1 MSDADTDADR
11 DAEPQQEYTRHF
23 PVSWQELHRDAKALA
38 WRLSSLNHVRGVV
51 AVTRGGL
58 VPAAIVARELNIR
71 LIDTFC
77 VATYDDE
84 VKGQVKVL
92 KSVEGDGEGLLIVDD
107 LVDTGATA
115 KVVRERL
122 PKAHFATVY
131 AKPAG
136 RPMVDSYVTEV
147 SQDTWVHFPW
157 DTEEQYVAP
166 IRGGGD

>member
-1 MSDADTDADR
+1 MSNTEMTATDEER
-11 DAEPQQEYTRHF
+11 FSRHF

-38 WRLSSLNHVRGVV
+38 WRLSSLGDIKGVV

-77 VATYDDE
+77 VASYDQQQQGKITIL
-84 VKGQVKVL
+84 KG
-92 KSVEGDGEGLLIVDD
+92 VEGDGEGLLIVDD

-115 KVVRERL
+115 RVVREKL
-122 PKAHFATVY
+122 PKAHFASVY

-136 RPMVDSYVTEV
+136 RPLVDSYVTEV
-147 SQDTWVHFPW
+147 SQYTWIRFPW
-157 DTEEQYVAP
+157 DTEAHYDAP
-166 IRGGGD
+166 IR